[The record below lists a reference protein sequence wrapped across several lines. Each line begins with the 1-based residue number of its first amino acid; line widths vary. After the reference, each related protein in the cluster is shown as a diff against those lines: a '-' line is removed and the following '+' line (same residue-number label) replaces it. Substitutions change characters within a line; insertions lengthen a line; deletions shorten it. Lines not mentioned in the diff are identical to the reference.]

1 MQFKVGDQ
9 VVHPAYGVGH
19 IAKIEEKQLYGKGL
33 RQFYKITLPRRS
45 LWIPVEVGSAVRL
58 RAVTTSRDLDRYRH
72 LLKSHPVPLTKNHH
86 HRHRELIRR
95 LKQGS
100 FHVICEVVRDL
111 TAWGTR
117 KPLGPTDRATL
128 HKTREILQQ
137 EWAIAAGVS
146 VAEATKEV
154 DALLRAKS

>member
-1 MQFKVGDQ
+1 MRFKVGDQ

-33 RQFYKITLPRRS
+33 RQFYKIALPRRS
-45 LWIPVEVGSAVRL
+45 LWVPVEVESTVRL
-58 RAVTTSRDLDRYRH
+58 RPVTTRRDLDRYRH

-86 HRHRELIRR
+86 HRHRELITR
-95 LKQGS
+95 LRQGS

-111 TAWGTR
+111 TAWGAR
-117 KPLGPTDRATL
+117 KPLGPTDKATL
-128 HKTREILQQ
+128 QKTREILQQ
-137 EWAIAAGVS
+137 EWAIAAGIS

-154 DALLRAKS
+154 DTLLRASR